1 MKALCWHGAGDIRC
15 DSVPD
20 PKIEDPRDVI
30 IKVTSC
36 AICGSDLHLM
46 DGLMPTM
53 KSGDVLG
60 HEFMGEVVET
70 GSPNH
75 KWKKGDK
82 IVVPFNINCGE
93 CRQCKLGNWSVC
105 ERSNRNAKMAAAQF
119 GYTTAGLFG
128 YSHLTGGYSGGQAE
142 YVRVPMADVGPMKAP
157 EGLSDEELLFL
168 TDIFP
173 TGYQG
178 AEHAE
183 VKPGDTVAIWG
194 GGPVG
199 YFAIQSAKIMGAET
213 IIVIETVPERIALSR
228 KAGATHIIDFDKED
242 VYERI
247 IGITGGK
254 GADSVIDCVGMEASG
269 GHGFAGILDAV
280 KENLTRSERTTAL
293 DQAIRA
299 VRPCGVVSV
308 PGVYGGPISVNMGS
322 IVQKG
327 LTLRSGQTHVKR
339 YLEPLTK
346 LIQDKQV
353 DVTSLITHRSTNLE
367 DGPDLYKT
375 FRDKKDG
382 CIKVVFHPGG

>member
-1 MKALCWHGAGDIRC
+1 MKALCWHGKNDIRC
-15 DSVPD
+15 DTVPD

-60 HEFMGEVVET
+60 HEFMGEVVEVGQGFT
-70 GSPNH
+70 
-75 KWKKGDK
+75 KFKKGDR

-93 CRQCKLGNWSVC
+93 CDQCRRGNWSVC
-105 ERSNRNAKMAAAQF
+105 ERSNRNAEMAAAQF

-128 YSHLTGGYSGGQAE
+128 YSHLTGGYAGGQAE
-142 YVRVPMADVGPMKAP
+142 YVRVPMADVAPMKVP
-157 EGLSDEELLFL
+157 EGMTDDDVLFL

-183 VKPGDTVAIWG
+183 IAPGDITAIWG
-194 GGPVG
+194 VGPVG
-199 YFAIQSAKIMGAET
+199 YFAIQSAKVMGAER
-213 IIVIETVPERIALSR
+213 IIAIETVPERIALAR
-228 KAGATHIIDFDKED
+228 KAGATDIIDFANED

-247 IGITGGK
+247 LEISKGK

-269 GHGFAGILDAV
+269 AHGLAGMVDAV
-280 KENLTRSERTTAL
+280 KEKLLPAERTTAL

-299 VRPCGVVSV
+299 VRGCGVVSV
-308 PGVYGGPISVNMGS
+308 PGVYGGPVSVNMGS

-327 LTLRSGQTHVKR
+327 LTMRSGQTHVKR

-346 LIQDKQV
+346 LIQDGKI
-353 DVTSLITHRSTNLE
+353 DTTSLISHRSTNLE

-382 CIKVVFHPGG
+382 CTKVVFKLS